1 MSPEQLAGLP
11 TVARLFVRLCEIPS
25 PSGHEQAVAE
35 VVRQELRALGASLTE
50 DGAAAD
56 IPAGC
61 GNIVAR
67 FAATVEGGTPIA
79 LCAHLD
85 TVPNS
90 GPIEVKLADGFLTNH
105 RSDILG
111 GDNKSAVAAVIE
123 AMRRIVAEDRP
134 HAGVDVIL
142 TPCEEIG
149 LQGAARFDPS
159 STDATMVFVF
169 DHTGPI
175 GGIVC
180 AAPSLRKL
188 NATFVG
194 RTAHAGIVPEQG
206 RSAIEAAARAVS
218 RMPLGRIDP
227 VTTANIGTVQGGT
240 ATNVVAERCT
250 LTAEARSLDEKVLA
264 QQVMAMLDALTWAA
278 TEAEVDLESRVV
290 NEFTG
295 YRLTDRDPQVRLA
308 RQALEACGYKPS
320 LVETGGGSDTNAFL
334 RNGLASVNLCN
345 DMIDVH
351 TPGERIAVES
361 LERTVDVALALVET
375 ARTWLATAT

>member
-1 MSPEQLAGLP
+1 VSPEQFAELP
-11 TVARLFVRLCEIPS
+11 PVGQLFVRLCEIPS
-25 PSGHEQAVAE
+25 PSRHEQEVAAF
-35 VVRQELRALGASLTE
+35 VRQRLAELGLEVTE
-50 DGAAAD
+50 DAAGAD

-67 FAATVEGGTPIA
+67 IPATAQGGVRIA

-85 TVPNS
+85 TVPNN
-90 GPIEVKLADGFLTNH
+90 GPIEVKLVDGHLTNH
-105 RSDILG
+105 RDDILG
-111 GDNKSAVAAVIE
+111 GDNKSAVAAIVE
-123 AMRRIVAEDRP
+123 AARRIVADGRP
-134 HAGVDVIL
+134 HAGLDLVF

-149 LQGAARFDPS
+149 LQGAGRFDPS
-159 STDATMVFVF
+159 SIEARMAFVF

-180 AAPSLRKL
+180 AAPSLRKI

-206 RSAIEAAARAVS
+206 RSAIEAAARAIS
-218 RMPLGRIDP
+218 RMPLGRIDAT
-227 VTTANIGTVQGGT
+227 TTANVGTVGGGT

-250 LTAEARSLDEKVLA
+250 ITAEARSLDEGVLS

-295 YRLTDRDPQVRLA
+295 YRLSGRDPQVRLA
-308 RQALEACGYKPS
+308 RQALETLGCSPS

-334 RNGLASVNLCN
+334 LNGLPSVNLCN

-351 TPGERIAVES
+351 TPDERIAVES
-361 LERTVDVALALVET
+361 LERTVDVCLALVDA
-375 ARTWLATAT
+375 ARTFA

>member
-1 MSPEQLAGLP
+1 MSPEQLAELP
-11 TVARLFVRLCEIPS
+11 RVAQLMVRLCEIPS
-25 PSGHEQAVAE
+25 PSRDERAVAD
-35 VVRQELRALGASLTE
+35 VVSEDLRSLGAAVTE
-50 DGAAAD
+50 DGAGAD

-67 FAATVEGGTPIA
+67 FPATADGGIPIA
-79 LCAHLD
+79 LCGHLD
-85 TVPNS
+85 TVPSS

-111 GDNKSAVAAVIE
+111 GDNKSAVAAILE
-123 AMRRIVAEDRP
+123 AMRRIVTESRP
-134 HAGVDVIL
+134 HAGIEVVL

-149 LQGAARFDPS
+149 LKGAARLDPG
-159 STDATMVFVF
+159 TLAARMAFVF

-175 GGIVC
+175 GGMVC
-180 AAPSLRKL
+180 AAPSLRKID
-188 NATFVG
+188 ATFVG

-206 RSAIEAAARAVS
+206 RSAIEAATRAIS
-218 RMPLGRIDP
+218 RMPLGRIDA
-227 VTTANIGTVQGGT
+227 VTTANVGTIAGGT
-240 ATNVVAERCT
+240 ATNVVAERCSI
-250 LTAEARSLDEKVLA
+250 TAEARSLDERALA

-295 YRLTDRDPQVRLA
+295 YRLTDRDAQVVLA
-308 RQALEACGYKPS
+308 RSALASCGYDPK

-334 RNGLASVNLCN
+334 LNGLPSVNLCN

-351 TPGERIAVES
+351 TADERIAVGS
-361 LERTVDVALALVET
+361 LERTVDVALALIET
-375 ARTWLATAT
+375 ARTWE

>member
-1 MSPEQLAGLP
+1 VSPDELAELP
-11 TVARLFVRLCEIPS
+11 TVAQLFVRLCEIPS
-25 PSGHEQAVAE
+25 PSRHEQAIAE
-35 VVRQELRALGASLTE
+35 AVRKELRALGAELTE
-50 DGAAAD
+50 DGAAAT

-90 GPIEVKLADGFLTNH
+90 GPIEVKLVDGFLTNH
-105 RSDILG
+105 RADILG
-111 GDNKSAVAAVIE
+111 GDNKSAVAAVID
-123 AMRRIVAEDRP
+123 AMRRIVSDGLP
-134 HAGVDVIL
+134 HAGIDVIL

-149 LQGAARFDPS
+149 LQGAARFDPAA
-159 STDATMVFVF
+159 TQATMAFVF

-175 GGIVC
+175 GGIVR
-180 AAPSLRKL
+180 AAPSLRKIH
-188 NATFVG
+188 ATFVG

-206 RSAIEAAARAVS
+206 RSAIEAAARAIS

-227 VTTANIGTVQGGT
+227 VTTANVGTVQGGT

-250 LTAEARSLDEKVLA
+250 ITAEARSLDEQVLA
-264 QQVMAMLDALTWAA
+264 QQVMAMLDAMTWAA

-295 YRLTDRDPQVRLA
+295 YRLRENDPQVRLA
-308 RQALEACGYKPS
+308 RQALEACGADVT
-320 LVETGGGSDTNAFL
+320 LVDTGGGSDTNAFL
-334 RNGLASVNLCN
+334 VNGLASVNLCN

-351 TPGERIAVES
+351 TPDERIAVTS
-361 LERTVDVALALVET
+361 LERTVEVCLALVET
-375 ARTWLATAT
+375 ARTFS